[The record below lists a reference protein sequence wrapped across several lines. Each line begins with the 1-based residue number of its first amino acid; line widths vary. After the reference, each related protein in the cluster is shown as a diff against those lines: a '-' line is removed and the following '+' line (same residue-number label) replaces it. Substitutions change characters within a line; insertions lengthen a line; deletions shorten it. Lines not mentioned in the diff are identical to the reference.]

1 MYSEYQNQ
9 SKIIFINGSVHVEIY
24 VTIAVACK
32 LCPTSTRRSY
42 FLLHVGF
49 IKSGRRRKK
58 NSPFNFILDIM
69 KKK

>member
-32 LCPTSTRRSY
+32 LCPTSTCRSY
-42 FLLHVGF
+42 LTRMIYKERKKTFC
-49 IKSGRRRKK
+49 KK